1 MTDHTPEVRP
11 ATEADVPRAVATLG
25 RAFEHYPWT
34 RHTMS
39 ADRHVERLEEFNR
52 LFIERIGLTWGRVWI
67 ADDGDAVAVW
77 TTPETANAGDVFAE
91 LGPRFA
97 KLAGDRLPQ
106 QQSAEAAME
115 PHRPTEPVWFLAT
128 VGVHPDR
135 QGRGLGRA
143 VLSPGIEAAAA
154 EGVPA
159 FLETS
164 DENNVRLYERL
175 GFQVSAEFELP
186 DGGPRTWAMTRR
198 GVA

>member
-1 MTDHTPEVRP
+1 MTANTPEVRP
-11 ATEADVPRAVATLG
+11 ATEADVTRAVATLG
-25 RAFEHYPWT
+25 RAFESYPWT

-39 ADRHVERLEEFNR
+39 ADRHIERLEKFNR
-52 LFIERIGLTWGRVWI
+52 LFIERIGLIWGRVWV

-77 TTPETANAGDVFAE
+77 TTPETAKAGDVFAE

-97 KLAGDRLPQ
+97 ELAGDRLPQ
-106 QQSAEAAME
+106 QRSAEAAMA

-143 VLSPGIEAAAA
+143 VLTPGIAAAAA

-164 DENNVRLYERL
+164 DENNVHLYQRL
-175 GFQVSAEFELP
+175 GFQISAEFELP
-186 DGGPRTWAMTRR
+186 DGGPRTWAMTRP
-198 GVA
+198 VA